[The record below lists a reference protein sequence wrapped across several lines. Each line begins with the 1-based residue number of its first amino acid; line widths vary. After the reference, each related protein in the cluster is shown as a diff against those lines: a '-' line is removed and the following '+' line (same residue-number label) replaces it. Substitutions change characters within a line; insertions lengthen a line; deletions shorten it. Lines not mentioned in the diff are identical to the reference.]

1 MLSIVEGAKIVA
13 IVGGCSFEGTGG
25 RGGGKLFRGAIKL
38 WHFPVFSS
46 MVQFL
51 IINSNKPT

>member
-13 IVGGCSFEGTGG
+13 IVGGCSFEGG
-25 RGGGKLFRGAIKL
+25 REGRGKLFRGAIKL
-38 WHFPVFSS
+38 WHLPVFSS

-51 IINSNKPT
+51 IINSNRPT